1 MAGSSQCFAN
11 TDSTAVSELA
21 CTHFLISGGVHWVN
35 AHAVLLIQMEAQ
47 TQIFTS
53 CSLTE
58 RLTYFAFPPTMWDFS
73 SNEKRMNIMCKSYFY
88 ISL

>member
-21 CTHFLISGGVHWVN
+21 CTHFLISGGVHSRVN

-47 TQIFTS
+47 TRIFNS
-53 CSLTE
+53 CSL
-58 RLTYFAFPPTMWDFS
+58 RKADLLCIPTNNVDFS
-73 SNEKRMNIMCKSYFY
+73 SNEKE
-88 ISL
+88 